1 MPKFPEGIA
10 TFIGEPIQASGGVI
24 VPPKNYLKRVRD
36 ICKKNNII
44 FIADEVVTGFG
55 RMGHIFASEKVFNI
69 IPDIIT
75 FAKGVTSGYFPLGG
89 IAISNKLI
97 KNLRSS
103 NHADAMFG
111 HGLTY
116 SSHPIGCAV
125 AIKNIELMEN
135 GILENA
141 LELGPVFQ
149 EKLKTLLDLP
159 IVGDVRGQGLMACIE
174 CVADYNEENPL
185 ALDLKVGEII
195 DKHCQKLG
203 LLLRPAINMCILS
216 PPLIINKNDID
227 KIVSILRQGIIQ
239 SMEELKSKD
248 LWHN

>member
-1 MPKFPEGIA
+1 
-10 TFIGEPIQASGGVI
+10 
-24 VPPKNYLKRVRD
+24 
-36 ICKKNNII
+36 
-44 FIADEVVTGFG
+44 
-55 RMGHIFASEKVFNI
+55 
-69 IPDIIT
+69 
-75 FAKGVTSGYFPLGG
+75 
-89 IAISNKLI
+89 
-97 KNLRSS
+97 
-103 NHADAMFG
+103 MFG

-227 KIVSILRQGIIQ
+227 KIVSILRQAV
-239 SMEELKSKD
+239 SYTHLTLPTKA
-248 LWHN
+248 